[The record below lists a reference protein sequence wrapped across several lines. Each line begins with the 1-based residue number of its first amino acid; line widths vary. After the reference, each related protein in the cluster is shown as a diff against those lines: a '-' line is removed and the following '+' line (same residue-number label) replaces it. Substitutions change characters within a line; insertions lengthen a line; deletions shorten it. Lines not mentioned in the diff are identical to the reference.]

1 MQRFEAAHQ
10 VRPDTRTGDLL
21 MSERRLVLSVPA
33 PRAEGGAAG
42 SGLHD
47 PHGDSAALLAAADS
61 EADALADRLHDG
73 VLQSL
78 VVARY
83 ATDAAVRGADPA
95 GARDAVQEA
104 LVALRRLVW
113 QLRPRGS
120 ESFPEALAALS
131 GQRTSLGGA
140 PLDVVIGTA
149 DADAGLCGS
158 GRALAY
164 RLVQAAVADP
174 GPVRVAVQ
182 TEGRYVTVSVTGSS
196 TAAAVPPAVWDA
208 RARALGGRFEAA
220 DPGSRTTRLLLPA
233 CYHEGDR

>member
-1 MQRFEAAHQ
+1 
-10 VRPDTRTGDLL
+10 
-21 MSERRLVLSVPA
+21 MSERRLALSVP
-33 PRAEGGAAG
+33 PLRADSRNAALRG
-42 SGLHD
+42 TDVHS
-47 PHGDSAALLAAADS
+47 DSAALLAAADRD
-61 EADALADRLHDG
+61 ADLLADRLHDG

-83 ATDAAVRGADPA
+83 ASDAAVRGADPA
-95 GARDAVQEA
+95 DARDAVQDA

-113 QLRPRGS
+113 QLRPRGGD
-120 ESFPEALAALS
+120 SFPEALSALS
-131 GQRTSLGGA
+131 AQRTSLGGA
-140 PLDVVIGTA
+140 PLDVVIGTE

-182 TEGRYVTVSVTGSS
+182 TEGSVVTVSVTGSLPDDALP
-196 TAAAVPPAVWDA
+196 TDVWDA
-208 RARALGGRFEAA
+208 RARALGGHFEAA
-220 DPGSRTTRLLLPA
+220 EPGSRTTRLLLPA

>member
-1 MQRFEAAHQ
+1 
-10 VRPDTRTGDLL
+10 
-21 MSERRLVLSVPA
+21 MSNRRLALSVPPA
-33 PRAEGGAAG
+33 PAHGRAAQLR
-42 SGLHD
+42 SD
-47 PHGDSAALLAAADS
+47 PHSESAALLAAAERD
-61 EADALADRLHDG
+61 ADLLADRLHDG

-83 ATDAAVRGADPA
+83 ASDAAVRGGDAA
-95 GARDAVQEA
+95 QARDAVQEA

-113 QLRPRGS
+113 QLRPRGAD
-120 ESFPEALAALS
+120 SFPEALSALS
-131 GQRTSLGGA
+131 AQRTSLGGA
-140 PLDVVIGTA
+140 PLDVVVSPDGV
-149 DADAGLCGS
+149 DAGLCGS

-182 TEGRYVTVSVTGSS
+182 TEGSVVTVSVTGSP
-196 TAAAVPPAVWDA
+196 TGHALPPAVWDA

-220 DPGSRTTRLLLPA
+220 EPGSRTTRLLLPV

>member
-1 MQRFEAAHQ
+1 
-10 VRPDTRTGDLL
+10 
-21 MSERRLVLSVPA
+21 MSGRRLALSVPTPRPEVSTLPGVA
-33 PRAEGGAAG
+33 P
-42 SGLHD
+42 S
-47 PHGDSAALLAAADS
+47 HGDSAALLAAADR

-83 ATDAAVRGADPA
+83 AADAAVRGADPVE
-95 GARDAVQEA
+95 ARDAVQDA
-104 LVALRRLVW
+104 LVALRRMVW

-120 ESFPEALAALS
+120 QSFPEAVAALS
-131 GQRTSLGGA
+131 AQRTSMGGA
-140 PLDVVIGTA
+140 PLDLVVSTP

-164 RLVQAAVADP
+164 RLVQAAVAEP

-182 TEGRYVTVSVTGSS
+182 TEGRSVTVSVTGSQ
-196 TAAAVPPAVWDA
+196 TGAALPPAAWDA

-220 DPGSRTTRLLLPA
+220 EPGSRTTRLLLPV

>member
-1 MQRFEAAHQ
+1 
-10 VRPDTRTGDLL
+10 
-21 MSERRLVLSVPA
+21 MSDRRLALSVPP
-33 PRAEGGAAG
+33 PRHGGLQPRTG
-42 SGLHD
+42 TD
-47 PHGDSAALLAAADS
+47 VHGDVAALLAAADQ

-83 ATDAAVRGADPA
+83 AADAAVRGADPA
-95 GARDAVQEA
+95 CARDAVQDA
-104 LVALRRLVW
+104 LVALRRMVW
-113 QLRPRGS
+113 QLRPRGTR
-120 ESFPEALAALS
+120 SFPDAVSALS
-131 GQRTSLGGA
+131 AQRTSLGGA
-140 PLDVVIGTA
+140 PLDLVISNR

-164 RLVQAAVADP
+164 RLVQAAVAEP

-182 TEGRYVTVSVTGSS
+182 TEGRFVTVSVTGGLGSQ
-196 TAAAVPPAVWDA
+196 TLPPTLWNT

-220 DPGSRTTRLLLPA
+220 EPGARTTRLLLPV